1 MGDRMDMDQLRQE
14 QLVKRTRLLVWAE
27 SLVIL
32 GLLIWVSLEYENNL
46 FLQSWAKSNVGPLG
60 LLLNGTL
67 AGLYAGALLGYS
79 VAKYAGRRCPGA
91 LRKFV
96 FRFQNR
102 FQEPVQKLVFRVW
115 LRKPVQNVIFEC
127 SSRGIVCFPE
137 ILARD
142 QVRPVL
148 VLLLSFS
155 VFFGTGYAT
164 CHSPVSETWFRWL

>member
-60 LLLNGTL
+60 FLLNGTL

-79 VAKYAGRRCPGA
+79 VAKYAGRRSEEE
-91 LRKFV
+91 K
-96 FRFQNR
+96 
-102 FQEPVQKLVFRVW
+102 
-115 LRKPVQNVIFEC
+115 
-127 SSRGIVCFPE
+127 
-137 ILARD
+137 ILES
-142 QVRPVL
+142 L
-148 VLLLSFS
+148 KKKSLN
-155 VFFGTGYAT
+155 
-164 CHSPVSETWFRWL
+164 

>member
-60 LLLNGTL
+60 FLLNGTL

-79 VAKYAGRRCPGA
+79 VAKYAGRRSEEEKM
-91 LRKFV
+91 L
-96 FRFQNR
+96 
-102 FQEPVQKLVFRVW
+102 E
-115 LRKPVQNVIFEC
+115 
-127 SSRGIVCFPE
+127 
-137 ILARD
+137 
-142 QVRPVL
+142 
-148 VLLLSFS
+148 LLKKKSLN
-155 VFFGTGYAT
+155 
-164 CHSPVSETWFRWL
+164 